1 MEQDI
6 RKIADYLERVTR
18 EGLAMEEKIL
28 EWKMAGKNDVVPEE
42 PQLAKAS

>member
-1 MEQDI
+1 MEQDV
-6 RKIADYLERVTR
+6 RKIAEYLERVTR

-28 EWKMAGKNDVVPEE
+28 EWKMASQREVVPEE